1 MVISQILSAMTV
13 ALCLLIDSIV
23 IGRCLGVRAMA
34 AYGLANPVLLSFA
47 AFGSFLS
54 TGIQVVCSK
63 ALGNGDEDEVNNCFS
78 YSVTIAAIVAVI
90 GVILV
95 VFLNDPL
102 VSLLGAEKGS
112 NVFFKTKDY
121 LMGFILGAPLFIAA
135 QILVPFLQMSG
146 ERIRLVIAVL
156 AMAIVNIAL
165 DLLNVYVFKGGM
177 FGIGLASTLSYLAAT
192 IIGVSYFFKKKC
204 IYKYSVKRLKA
215 NMLKKIAVGGVPTI
229 INQISLVLLVFLIN
243 NVLMNKVGSV
253 AVAAYSVVSTI
264 ATLGYCIGNG
274 ISEVSLILTGMAYS
288 ESDSKALEEIVMKQT
303 DYALLLNLIAM
314 MAFLV
319 SAPFLVGLFID
330 ENRYT
335 AKIAT
340 QGLRFF
346 AVCLVPSSVNASFKK
361 YYQALEMRHFSESI
375 SVMQN
380 LLFPGLVVIIFGNLI
395 GVKGVWLNYIIGETL
410 SFLYITIA
418 VHVFSKKKVMS
429 KESYICE
436 PPEFAADVE
445 CAEEYRIFGIHDVE
459 KASIAAHDFCLRNG
473 MDKKTANYTALCI
486 EEMTMNIVNHGFIKH
501 NDNEVDVRLIKSND
515 KMIIRIRDNCKSFDP
530 VKFLNTYKKKNE
542 DPTKNIG
549 INMIFGLVKN
559 VTYINTLGLNSLM
572 LEI

>member
-1 MVISQILSAMTV
+1 
-13 ALCLLIDSIV
+13 
-23 IGRCLGVRAMA
+23 
-34 AYGLANPVLLSFA
+34 
-47 AFGSFLS
+47 
-54 TGIQVVCSK
+54 
-63 ALGNGDEDEVNNCFS
+63 
-78 YSVTIAAIVAVI
+78 
-90 GVILV
+90 
-95 VFLNDPL
+95 
-102 VSLLGAEKGS
+102 
-112 NVFFKTKDY
+112 
-121 LMGFILGAPLFIAA
+121 
-135 QILVPFLQMSG
+135 
-146 ERIRLVIAVL
+146 
-156 AMAIVNIAL
+156 
-165 DLLNVYVFKGGM
+165 
-177 FGIGLASTLSYLAAT
+177 
-192 IIGVSYFFKKKC
+192 
-204 IYKYSVKRLKA
+204 
-215 NMLKKIAVGGVPTI
+215 
-229 INQISLVLLVFLIN
+229 
-243 NVLMNKVGSV
+243 
-253 AVAAYSVVSTI
+253 
-264 ATLGYCIGNG
+264 
-274 ISEVSLILTGMAYS
+274 
-288 ESDSKALEEIVMKQT
+288 
-303 DYALLLNLIAM
+303 
-314 MAFLV
+314 
-319 SAPFLVGLFID
+319 
-330 ENRYT
+330 
-335 AKIAT
+335 
-340 QGLRFF
+340 
-346 AVCLVPSSVNASFKK
+346 
-361 YYQALEMRHFSESI
+361 MRHFSESI

-459 KASIAAHDFCLRNG
+459 KASIAAHDFCFRNG

-486 EEMTMNIVNHGFIKH
+486 EEMTMNIVNHVFIKH